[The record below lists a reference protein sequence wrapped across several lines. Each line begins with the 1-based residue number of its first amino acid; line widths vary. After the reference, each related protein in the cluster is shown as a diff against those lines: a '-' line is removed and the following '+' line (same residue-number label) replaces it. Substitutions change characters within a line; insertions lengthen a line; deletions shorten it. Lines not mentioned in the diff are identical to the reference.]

1 MDRWSAQFIETD
13 EINHTP
19 TGSRHGLPVD
29 YLDDARDA
37 ALALPRP
44 PGANAVQ
51 ILYEGLVCDQL
62 GLVD

>member
-13 EINHTP
+13 EINHKP
-19 TGSRHGLPVD
+19 TGSRYGLPVD
-29 YLDDARDA
+29 CLDDARDA

-44 PGANAVQ
+44 IAANAVQ
-51 ILYEGLVCDQL
+51 ILREGFVCDQQ